1 MRLTE
6 GNMGRPRIK
15 KIESG
20 RDLENI
26 KPFSESAEQPV
37 VTEDQVEEE
46 PQSKTVKTESN
57 SVKTSSEVVK
67 RIKEKIKKIRSQRY
81 DSLVK
86 TVDKSKLYPLSEA
99 IEIVK
104 KTSSLKFD
112 STIEVHITLNIDPS
126 RTEQQVRGTV
136 VLPHGTGKQPK
147 ILVFTSNPDKALLDL
162 GIVLGD
168 KQTISDIEKTAKLE
182 YDKVIATPE
191 MMPPLGPI
199 AKILGPKGLMPNPK
213 TGTVTTDLRKTI
225 QDLKAGMVEF
235 RTDPQA
241 AVIHSIIG
249 KSSFESAKLQENL
262 KVLLEAVSQSR
273 PKSAK
278 GELISSVY
286 LTSTMGPS
294 VRIDLKSL

>member
-1 MRLTE
+1 
-6 GNMGRPRIK
+6 MGRPRIK
-15 KIESG
+15 KIESAIEL
-20 RDLENI
+20 DKL
-26 KPFSESAEQPV
+26 KPSSELAEQPV
-37 VTEDQVEEE
+37 VTEDQAEE
-46 PQSKTVKTESN
+46 KLVKTKSDL
-57 SVKTSSEVVK
+57 VK
-67 RIKEKIKKIRSQRY
+67 RIKEKVKKTRLPAGRIRSQRY
-81 DSLVK
+81 ESLVK
-86 TVDKSKLYPLSEA
+86 TFDKSKLYPLPKA

-112 STIEVHITLNIDPS
+112 STIEVHITLNIDPT

-136 VLPHGTGKQPK
+136 ILPHGTGKQPK
-147 ILVFTSNPDKALLDL
+147 ILVFTSNPDKALLDS
-162 GIVLGD
+162 GVVLGD
-168 KQTISDIEKTAKLE
+168 KQTISEIEKTAKLD
-182 YDKVIATPE
+182 YDKVIASPE
-191 MMPPLGPI
+191 MMPALSPI

-225 QDLKAGMVEF
+225 QDLKTGLVEF
-235 RTDPQA
+235 RTDPKA

-249 KSSFESAKLQENL
+249 KSSFESAKLSENL

-294 VRIDLKSL
+294 VKVGAKSI